1 MKSLGNPK
9 WRLLLLLSAYV
20 ALLAHAFIPHHH
32 HSDYTA
38 FINAKSCPHE
48 HHGHV
53 DTDPV
58 APAHSAHSD
67 QCETLQ
73 HVLLSDT
80 QTDQSGVTDDVDGSN
95 LIAEVLTAFMPLAVV
110 ENEVFQG
117 TRLRWI
123 PDVLPD
129 LISKNT
135 SRRGPPTLS

>member
-9 WRLLLLLSAYV
+9 WRILLLLSAYV

-38 FINAKSCPHE
+38 FVNAKSCPHE
-48 HHGHV
+48 HHGHA

-58 APAHSAHSD
+58 APVHSD
-67 QCETLQ
+67 HSVQCETLQ

-80 QTDQSGVTDDVDGSN
+80 QADQSWVAYDGPE
-95 LIAEVLTAFMPLAVV
+95 LIAEVSTRFMLFAVV

-117 TRLRWI
+117 TRLRWVL
-123 PDVLPD
+123 DVLPD
-129 LISKNT
+129 FISKNT